1 VTKGSGFMKRFTDK
15 TALITGAAGG
25 IGVATAH
32 LFASEGASVGLLDL
46 PASKGQQV
54 ADVIESSGG
63 RAIFAPVDLLFE
75 DQISAAV
82 QQVYQAFGRL
92 DYLMN
97 IAGINHLSRIEDME
111 VAAWDRMMN
120 VNVRAMVLTM
130 KYAAPLIARQGGA
143 VVNMASVSAFVGSDG
158 YAAYVTTK
166 GAVISLTRS
175 AALELAPMNIRVN
188 AVAPGWVDTPFT
200 DAAVALAPDPAV
212 VLASAKTEHVL
223 GRMAQPEEIAE
234 GIAFLCSDASSFIAG
249 ETLFVD
255 GGFMVKR

>member
-1 VTKGSGFMKRFTDK
+1 MKRFTGK

-25 IGVATAH
+25 MGAATAR
-32 LFASEGASVGLLDL
+32 LFAGEGAQVVLLDL
-46 PASKGQQV
+46 PTSSGQLAAEGIQR
-54 ADVIESSGG
+54 DGG
-63 RAIFAPVDLLFE
+63 RALFVPVDLLYE

-82 QQVYQAFGRL
+82 RRAVEAFGAL
-92 DYLMN
+92 DYLVN
-97 IAGINHLSRIEDME
+97 IAGINHHSRVEDMR
-111 VAAWDRMMN
+111 VSAWDRMMN
-120 VNVRAMVLTM
+120 INVRAMVITM
-130 KYAAPLIARQGGA
+130 KYAAPVIAQRGGA

-175 AALELAPMNIRVN
+175 AAVELAPLGIRVN

-200 DAAVALAPDPAV
+200 DAGIALAPDPEKAR
-212 VLASAKTEHVL
+212 AGATTEHVL
-223 GRMAQPEEIAE
+223 GRMAQPEEVAE
-234 GIAFLCSDASSFIAG
+234 GIAFLCSDAAAFITG